1 MKKSLITVLFTSA
14 IIASGA
20 TFACKGPMGGQKNM
34 MTMFDTDESGTISEE
49 EFNTGRAARIE
60 KMAQMGRRM
69 RNMGQ
74 APMFSDMDTDS
85 DGELSSDEMKAA
97 MEAHQAKRRAMREAM
112 REERRAMRES
122 RRATRGQMME
132 QGSGRHPYCMHHKG
146 MGKGMGM
153 QRPAFEDID
162 TNKDGMIS
170 PEEFAQH
177 QAERHP
183 K

>member
-1 MKKSLITVLFTSA
+1 MKKSLITLLLTSA
-14 IIASGA
+14 ILASCTA
-20 TFACKGPMGGQKNM
+20 FACKGPMGNQKNM
-34 MTMFDTDESGTISEE
+34 MGQFDTDESGTISEE

-60 KMAQMGRRM
+60 KMARMGRRM

-85 DGELSSDEMKAA
+85 DGELSADEMKAA
-97 MEAHQAKRRAMREAM
+97 MEAHRTK
-112 REERRAMRES
+112 RRAMRES
-122 RRATRGQMME
+122 RRAMRGPMME
-132 QGSGRHPYCMHHKG
+132 HGSGRHPYCKHHKG
-146 MGKGMGM
+146 KGKHM
-153 QRPAFEDID
+153 QPPAFEDID

-177 QAERHP
+177 QAERHA